1 MRENHVRRTLS
12 DNIRFFRSRLAFSQ
26 AVLAE
31 KADISIPF
39 LSQIERGNK
48 WPYPDTL
55 FRIACALNIEVY
67 ELFKPD
73 AGPTLDKP
81 ADIDQWLDDVLLALR
96 QSVNKSMTHSIER
109 IRKSYK

>member
-1 MRENHVRRTLS
+1 MRENNIRGTLS
-12 DNIRFFRSRLAFSQ
+12 NNIRLYRSRLALSQ
-26 AVLAE
+26 AILAE
-31 KADISIPF
+31 KADISIDY
-39 LSQIERGNK
+39 LSNIERGNK

-55 FRIACALNIEVY
+55 FRIACALNIEAY

-73 AGPTLDKP
+73 AEPSDAKP
-81 ADIDQWLDDVLLALR
+81 ADIDKWLDDVLVALR

>member
-1 MRENHVRRTLS
+1 MRENNVRRTLS
-12 DNIRFFRSRLAFSQ
+12 DNIRLYRSRLAFSQ
-26 AVLAE
+26 ATLAE

-39 LSQIERGNK
+39 LSSIERGNK

-67 ELFKPD
+67 KLFKPD
-73 AGPTLDKP
+73 AEPSDGRP
-81 ADIDQWLDDVLLALR
+81 ADIDQWLDDVLVALR
-96 QSVNKSMTHSIER
+96 QSVNKSMTRSIEK